1 MRIRRI
7 LTNNALVVLD
17 ENGKEQIV
25 CGRGIGYK
33 KRPGDDAD
41 DSLVDAVYV
50 KEGDQS
56 FEQIRKTLEA
66 LPEEYLLLA
75 QHILTAANV
84 SLNMKLNPVMAVSLA
99 DHLYYAIQRFLEGT
113 PIANSLSWEIRR
125 FYQKEYEVGLMA
137 LDMVESQFKVRL
149 PEAEAAFI
157 AMHIA
162 NGETDDSTMEETF
175 AITKIIEDICNIVR
189 VYFRIEM
196 DVESSYSENI
206 IFFIAEKLN
215 ITSRSGNTEVWD
227 NLFLAQPWIIYRDL
241 ITKHV
246 FYGCVQEYSD
256 KQDIHEILLSNVTV
270 WNSDGS
276 ESYSMKKVYLARN
289 INEFTIEIADYNKGE

>member
-125 FYQKEYEVGLMA
+125 FYQKKTCPNTV
-137 LDMVESQFKVRL
+137 
-149 PEAEAAFI
+149 
-157 AMHIA
+157 
-162 NGETDDSTMEETF
+162 
-175 AITKIIEDICNIVR
+175 
-189 VYFRIEM
+189 
-196 DVESSYSENI
+196 ENI
-206 IFFIAEKLN
+206 
-215 ITSRSGNTEVWD
+215 
-227 NLFLAQPWIIYRDL
+227 
-241 ITKHV
+241 
-246 FYGCVQEYSD
+246 
-256 KQDIHEILLSNVTV
+256 TV
-270 WNSDGS
+270 CP
-276 ESYSMKKVYLARN
+276 M
-289 INEFTIEIADYNKGE
+289 